1 MNAVRNRKE
10 QIIEILLSKGAN
22 TMVKNQYDSG
32 DSALHYACDEGDMR
46 IALLIVS
53 HSTNIDL
60 TNNEGMTPLMYA
72 LQKKHLKLAET
83 LLTMGADPFVTDNNQ
98 LNAIDWARKVGVSN
112 EFIEKLSIDAGD
124 FDQISKEK
132 RKVFNNETFIEFT
145 DRSFVKNEETLQN
158 PGIIKKT
165 LSKTFDFLITNQIS
179 WVKD

>member
-10 QIIEILLSKGAN
+10 QIIELLLSKGAN

-72 LQKKHLKLAET
+72 LQKKHLKLA
-83 LLTMGADPFVTDNNQ
+83 
-98 LNAIDWARKVGVSN
+98 
-112 EFIEKLSIDAGD
+112 
-124 FDQISKEK
+124 
-132 RKVFNNETFIEFT
+132 
-145 DRSFVKNEETLQN
+145 
-158 PGIIKKT
+158 
-165 LSKTFDFLITNQIS
+165 
-179 WVKD
+179 

>member
-1 MNAVRNRKE
+1 
-10 QIIEILLSKGAN
+10 
-22 TMVKNQYDSG
+22 
-32 DSALHYACDEGDMR
+32 
-46 IALLIVS
+46 
-53 HSTNIDL
+53 
-60 TNNEGMTPLMYA
+60 
-72 LQKKHLKLAET
+72 
-83 LLTMGADPFVTDNNQ
+83 MGADPFVTDNNQ